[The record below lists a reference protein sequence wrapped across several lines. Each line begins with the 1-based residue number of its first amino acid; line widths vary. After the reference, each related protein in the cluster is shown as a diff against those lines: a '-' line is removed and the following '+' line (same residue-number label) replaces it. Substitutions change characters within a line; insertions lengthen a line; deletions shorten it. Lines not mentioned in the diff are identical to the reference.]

1 MRDYPAM
8 QARLLADIEG
18 ATDAGAVEA
27 LRVAA
32 LGKAGSVSAL
42 LKTLGDMSPEE
53 RQVEGPRIH
62 ALREA
67 VTAALATR
75 KAALDAAALDVKL
88 AVERLDMTLPADAAP
103 TGRSEEHTSEL
114 QSLMRTSYAVFCLQ
128 KKI

>member
-62 ALREA
+62 ALRAA

-75 KAALDAAALDVKL
+75 KAALDAAALYVKL
-88 AVERLDMTLPADAAP
+88 
-103 TGRSEEHTSEL
+103 RSEERRGGEECVSQCSVWWPPSH
-114 QSLMRTSYAVFCLQ
+114 
-128 KKI
+128 

>member
-62 ALREA
+62 ALR
-67 VTAALATR
+67 
-75 KAALDAAALDVKL
+75 
-88 AVERLDMTLPADAAP
+88 
-103 TGRSEEHTSEL
+103 RSEEHTSEL
-114 QSLMRTSYAVFCLQ
+114 QSLMRTSYAVFCL
-128 KKI
+128 KKKKLQQLVAQNI

>member
-62 ALREA
+62 ALRKA

-88 AVERLDMTLPADAAP
+88 A
-103 TGRSEEHTSEL
+103 GRTEEHTPEL
-114 QSLMRTSYAVFCLQ
+114 KSQITN
-128 KKI
+128 